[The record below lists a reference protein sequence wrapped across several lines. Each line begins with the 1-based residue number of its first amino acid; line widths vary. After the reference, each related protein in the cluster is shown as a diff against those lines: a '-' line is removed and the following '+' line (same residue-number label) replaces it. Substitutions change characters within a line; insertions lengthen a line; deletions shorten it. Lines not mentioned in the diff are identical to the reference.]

1 MIDITY
7 TVIALII
14 VKCTV
19 ASEFRN
25 WGMFQI
31 SDFGKSPNL
40 QVFCFYNGKTAWIT
54 SWHPSE
60 AMRP

>member
-31 SDFGKSPNL
+31 PALESHQIFKSSA
-40 QVFCFYNGKTAWIT
+40 FTMA
-54 SWHPSE
+54 
-60 AMRP
+60 